1 MVDVAVEGGG
11 ISGDANSGEGRWGD
25 VLEVANDVGS
35 GVIAVSL
42 WWVDIV
48 LLSYHLD
55 SPFNSRQIIYPIQTT
70 EA

>member
-42 WWVDIV
+42 
-48 LLSYHLD
+48 
-55 SPFNSRQIIYPIQTT
+55 
-70 EA
+70 

>member
-1 MVDVAVEGGG
+1 MLHMFFIILDLISILFHYYHTHKQMVDVAVEGGG

-42 WWVDIV
+42 S
-48 LLSYHLD
+48 LL
-55 SPFNSRQIIYPIQTT
+55 
-70 EA
+70 

>member
-42 WWVDIV
+42 FLLGLV
-48 LLSYHLD
+48 LLFYHLD
-55 SPFNSRQIIYPIQTT
+55 SPFNSRQIIYLIQT
-70 EA
+70 